1 MQDNQTYDVFEGTVT
16 IPTTTQNKYYTI
28 MLIDDSSVHNVA
40 PSNLYDEK
48 DVPSADKPSASSDY
62 IVSTHPHTLFT
73 LIMECQVIQQAIY
86 INIIKNQPWPQHIE
100 NSLEIPFDNSLGRAS
115 LTCHLPLN
123 KIPMAIA
130 GSSHQLSISHQ
141 RFVLMNR
148 RRSTNH
154 QRSNTNNN
162 NNNTNNQQG
171 NFQYQRGDQNNGNNE
186 NGNRNNRDNRNND
199 DHRPPTTNNRNDG
212 PIGGTMTE
220 TRKAKLKE
228 KGFLVAQGRYITF
241 VHKFSG
247 YNNKGKCKYFVYK
260 GGACNKTDSGTC
272 KFSHTNSFRS
282 LPAQDKY
289 ALKAWVRNTP
299 GVPFVDGRGPTNS
312 SKYIITT

>member
-1 MQDNQTYDVFEGTVT
+1 MRTYMWTSNISYCIFNVKPMLERSSRCKLDSFLVKVF
-16 IPTTTQNKYYTI
+16 
-28 MLIDDSSVHNVA
+28 SVLE
-40 PSNLYDEK
+40 SLCILYPRTGD
-48 DVPSADKPSASSDY
+48 
-62 IVSTHPHTLFT
+62 VSTALYRRQRLRNSTASGVALSNRAILFS
-73 LIMECQVIQQAIY
+73 V
-86 INIIKNQPWPQHIE
+86 NH
-100 NSLEIPFDNSLGRAS
+100 LEL
-115 LTCHLPLN
+115 
-123 KIPMAIA
+123 
-130 GSSHQLSISHQ
+130 
-141 RFVLMNR
+141 
-148 RRSTNH
+148 
-154 QRSNTNNN
+154 